1 MRTGQSFFFP
11 SHGVNNASIK
21 AGLDWLLSQP
31 CKEKMLVF
39 CGIKNAKNIA
49 CYPEA
54 KSFFDLLINKRE
66 IIIPDSLKSHIILR
80 IPQTLPSNF
89 SGAVLAIHLPDADL
103 ELIDSIDGHFDVLF
117 VPWIITEG
125 ERWRARWGATDI
137 QSGEKVFLSKIVLT
151 PELNSIL
158 SSTCAPNLN
167 HSNDYNRIIEALKKL
182 HSSGRM
188 PEPAIIAEFLKQ
200 NNWDFSSADKVAEL
214 ATKIATG
221 RVVKKR

>member
-80 IPQTLPSNF
+80 IP
-89 SGAVLAIHLPDADL
+89 
-103 ELIDSIDGHFDVLF
+103 HF
-117 VPWIITEG
+117 E
-125 ERWRARWGATDI
+125 
-137 QSGEKVFLSKIVLT
+137 
-151 PELNSIL
+151 
-158 SSTCAPNLN
+158 PNLKKN
-167 HSNDYNRIIEALKKL
+167 RWKCMGIWESAAFRIMSHS
-182 HSSGRM
+182 H
-188 PEPAIIAEFLKQ
+188 
-200 NNWDFSSADKVAEL
+200 
-214 ATKIATG
+214 
-221 RVVKKR
+221 